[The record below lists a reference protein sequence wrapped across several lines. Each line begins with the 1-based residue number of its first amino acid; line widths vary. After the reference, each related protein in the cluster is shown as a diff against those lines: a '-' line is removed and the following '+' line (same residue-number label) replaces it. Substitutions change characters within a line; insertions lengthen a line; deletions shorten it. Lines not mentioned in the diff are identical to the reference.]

1 MSAMNRGDRP
11 LQSMAGGASRAWREG
26 MQSLNE
32 LRSAAGDS
40 PETQRE
46 IDAMIREMQKLDP
59 NKFPGNPALLEQIR
73 TQFLPSLEQLELKLR
88 RELEGQQTGNVRS
101 GIQERIPAGYAD
113 QVADYFRRLSRGTAK
128 K

>member
-1 MSAMNRGDRP
+1 
-11 LQSMAGGASRAWREG
+11 MAGGANRAWREG

-32 LRSAAGDS
+32 LRASAGES

-59 NKFPGNPALLEQIR
+59 NKFEGNPALLEQIR

-101 GIQERIPAGYAD
+101 GVQERIPAGYAD